1 MKKYLCILLLALLF
15 SLGTLAGGH
24 LWVNGA
30 RERMDIRETV
40 ITGDPAAAAGLA
52 VTYRT
57 RDQEGHLLWETTYT
71 PGGAERA
78 ETDFRFS
85 AKGERESYY
94 RRAMVSLEQAS
105 DNFHAGGVSIPTENE
120 RDYYYDLLLLPA
132 WDVASRTPVGEERTE
147 TIRLADYYDYY
158 PLSFNIQS
166 VDNPGL
172 NAHLNSDEYVQL
184 KEYFRVAVDE
194 AALRTV
200 TVIRDSE
207 SMSVEMTRADDDP
220 SHESGYLSSEGVIT
234 EDGIFLVAESTDSS
248 GVPDNRLQ
256 CPDGQGIHFIPLQDP
271 DAPQDPTMP
280 EGLDLSGLRLFY
292 PTGEARTLRLSISPD
307 KKELLLYAQED
318 GKLTLS
324 VIDAATGKLLQC
336 LDLLEDTGTQYIQ
349 LIEMDAL
356 HLAVT
361 EEDRFSLVS
370 KEGGRY
376 GQVLSGQLGMIE
388 EEERAVQLGR
398 GRQMLAWDGR
408 RMALASAWPD
418 TFYPGGT
425 SGVYHNSVGVWD
437 RDGLQFLGGYTF
449 GLSRDPA
456 ASCYS
461 GGPDPLSLA
470 FSGE

>member
-1 MKKYLCILLLALLF
+1 MKKYLCILLFALLF

-57 RDQEGHLLWETTYT
+57 RDQENHLLWETTYT

-220 SHESGYLSSEGVIT
+220 SHEGGYLSSEGVIT

>member
-1 MKKYLCILLLALLF
+1 MYVVHRQTDVQFKK
-15 SLGTLAGGH
+15 
-24 LWVNGA
+24 
-30 RERMDIRETV
+30 
-40 ITGDPAAAAGLA
+40 PAH
-52 VTYRT
+52 T
-57 RDQEGHLLWETTYT
+57 
-71 PGGAERA
+71 
-78 ETDFRFS
+78 
-85 AKGERESYY
+85 
-94 RRAMVSLEQAS
+94 
-105 DNFHAGGVSIPTENE
+105 
-120 RDYYYDLLLLPA
+120 
-132 WDVASRTPVGEERTE
+132 
-147 TIRLADYYDYY
+147 
-158 PLSFNIQS
+158 
-166 VDNPGL
+166 
-172 NAHLNSDEYVQL
+172 
-184 KEYFRVAVDE
+184 
-194 AALRTV
+194 
-200 TVIRDSE
+200 
-207 SMSVEMTRADDDP
+207 
-220 SHESGYLSSEGVIT
+220 
-234 EDGIFLVAESTDSS
+234 
-248 GVPDNRLQ
+248 
-256 CPDGQGIHFIPLQDP
+256 
-271 DAPQDPTMP
+271 
-280 EGLDLSGLRLFY
+280 
-292 PTGEARTLRLSISPD
+292 
-307 KKELLLYAQED
+307 
-318 GKLTLS
+318 
-324 VIDAATGKLLQC
+324 DAATGKLLQC